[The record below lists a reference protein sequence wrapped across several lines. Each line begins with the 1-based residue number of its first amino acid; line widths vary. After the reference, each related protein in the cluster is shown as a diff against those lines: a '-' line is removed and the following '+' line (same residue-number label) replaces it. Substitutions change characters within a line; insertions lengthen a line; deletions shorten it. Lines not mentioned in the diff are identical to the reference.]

1 MPLLNGWG
9 AMKIKTVRLVLL
21 TTTLCISNI
30 LFAADGKLLATPG
43 VSQVEGSGGGG
54 IVPWAQLA
62 GYASETEIAANAF
75 CSQALVSDFR
85 LRSCGAQL
93 NLYDRVELSAAQQH
107 FRINASDQSISQN
120 ILGIKARLYGDLVY
134 SKWPMLSLGMQY
146 KTLKDTAIANVLN
159 AKDTSGVDWY
169 LAASKLHLGAVAGYN
184 LFWNISARRTEANE
198 MGLLGFGGP
207 NQGTRLQWEASTALF
222 FSRELA
228 VGVEYRQKPDNLGLK
243 EDNWSDIFMAWLP
256 NKSLSITAAWLD
268 LGTIAG
274 VKDQKGPYFSMT
286 GYF

>member
-1 MPLLNGWG
+1 MFRSIIL
-9 AMKIKTVRLVLL
+9 
-21 TTTLCISNI
+21 ISI
-30 LFAADGKLLATPG
+30 FISTPLFAGDGKLLATPG

-54 IVPWAQLA
+54 LVPWAQLA
-62 GYASETEIAANAF
+62 GYASQDEIAANAF
-75 CSQALVSDFR
+75 CSQAQLSDFR

-93 NLYDRVELSAAQQH
+93 NLYDRVEVSVAQQN
-107 FRINASDQSISQN
+107 FRINALDTSIDQN
-120 ILGIKARLYGDLVY
+120 IVGIKTRLYGDLVY

-146 KTLKDTAIANVLN
+146 KHLKDTAIADALG

-169 LAASKLHLGAVAGYN
+169 LAASKLHLGAIAGYN
-184 LFWNISARRTEANE
+184 LFWNVTARRTEANE
-198 MGLLGFGGP
+198 MGILGFGGP
-207 NQGTRLQWEASTALF
+207 NQDTRLQWEASTAIF

-228 VGVEYRQKPDNLGLK
+228 LGIEYRQKPDNLGLK
-243 EDNWSDIFMAWLP
+243 EDNWSDFFVAWLP

-274 VKDQKGPYFSMT
+274 NKDQKGPYVSMT

>member
-1 MPLLNGWG
+1 ML
-9 AMKIKTVRLVLL
+9 ISVL
-21 TTTLCISNI
+21 ISTP

-62 GYASETEIAANAF
+62 GYASQDEIAANAF
-75 CSQALVSDFR
+75 CSQSQLSDFR

-93 NLYDRVELSAAQQH
+93 NLYDRVELSIAKQN
-107 FRINASDQSISQN
+107 FRINALDTSIEQN
-120 ILGIKARLYGDLVY
+120 IVGVKTRLYGDLVY

-146 KTLKDTAIANVLN
+146 KHLNDTAIAQALG
-159 AKDTSGVDWY
+159 AKDTTGIDWY
-169 LAASKLHLGAVAGYN
+169 LAASKLHLGAIAGYN
-184 LFWNISARRTEANE
+184 LFWNVTARRTDANE
-198 MGLLGFGGP
+198 MGILGFGGS
-207 NQGTRLQWEASTALF
+207 NRDIRLQWEASTAIF

-228 VGVEYRQKPDNLGLK
+228 VGIEYRQKPDNLGLK
-243 EDNWSDIFMAWLP
+243 EDDWSDVFVAWLP
-256 NKSLSITAAWLD
+256 NKSVSITAAWLD